1 MECLRPSLRKKAP
14 CSVRC
19 LIKVFLFTNH
29 QCNKK
34 SPSLSRDGLC
44 AMNLM
49 VAQVFNLCAGGV
61 LLSPGGTG
69 FQPVNPLRI
78 IGVAGLNERVRDGI
92 GASH

>member
-1 MECLRPSLRKKAP
+1 
-14 CSVRC
+14 
-19 LIKVFLFTNH
+19 
-29 QCNKK
+29 
-34 SPSLSRDGLC
+34 
-44 AMNLM
+44 MNLM